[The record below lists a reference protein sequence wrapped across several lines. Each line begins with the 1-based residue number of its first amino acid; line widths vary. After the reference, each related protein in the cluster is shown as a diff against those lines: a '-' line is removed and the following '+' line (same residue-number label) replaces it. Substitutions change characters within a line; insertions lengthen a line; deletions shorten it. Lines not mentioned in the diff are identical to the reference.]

1 MDHSI
6 TIFLTTLALEDGA
19 MALSVALIGKGQIT
33 FFEAFMA
40 CFLGISIGDIGLYF
54 LGRAVNVI
62 DFESQDI
69 ASSNASL
76 KFSFRNW
83 FKSRIKNRLRFLSK
97 LKSYKPNQ
105 STESYISYSVVLSRF
120 VPGTRIPAYVGAGL
134 LKYSFFKFF
143 ILTILSVAFWVLF
156 ILLGGKTLFIYF
168 SGHLVYALIGFVLL
182 LLFAKSLIPKLMNY
196 WSRRAMVHSWRKW
209 TSFEFWPPWLFYAPI
224 VPIYIFRSLVGRS
237 FTLPFYANPQILN
250 SGLMGESK
258 WDFLQH
264 LDPSDKTTMRSMLLD
279 ESLTLE
285 ERNKV
290 IVENGYELP
299 FILKPD
305 VGQRGYGVRII
316 KSKQELDEYLGF
328 TQKMPLV
335 LQDLSQMPREA
346 GIFYYRKPSESQ
358 GHILSI
364 TDKKF
369 PFVVADGKTMLGDLI
384 LQDKRARIIAP
395 TYFARFEDLNKVFS
409 KGEKILLSECG
420 NHCQGAI
427 FENGQSLITANL
439 AQRIDQIAKTIPD
452 FYFGRFDI
460 RYKNHESLMQGQD
473 FEIIEI
479 NGAGSEATHIWD
491 KNTTLFEAYKV
502 LWIQWKLLFEIG
514 YEIKAEIKNKKRTTK
529 NVKILR
535 FLAEVLKVVV
545 RKDKI
550 SISS

>member
-40 CFLGISIGDIGLYF
+40 CFLGISVGDIGLYF

-62 DFESQDI
+62 DFESQEV

-83 FKSRIKNRLRFLSK
+83 FKRRLKFLNK
-97 LKSYKPNQ
+97 LKSYKPDQ
-105 STESYISYSVVLSRF
+105 TTESYISYSVVLSRF

-143 ILTILSVAFWVLF
+143 VLTILSVAFWVLF

-168 SGHLVYALIGFVLL
+168 SDNFVFALIGFILL
-182 LLFAKSLIPKLMNY
+182 LLIAKSLIPKLMNY
-196 WSRRAMVHSWRKW
+196 WSRRALLHSWRKW

-264 LDPSDKTTMRSMLLD
+264 LDSIDTTTMRSKLLS
-279 ESLTLE
+279 ETLTKE
-285 ERNKV
+285 ERLKV
-290 IVENGYELP
+290 IQENGFNIP

-316 KSKQELDEYLGF
+316 KSQDELREYLTF
-328 TQKMPLV
+328 TEKMALV
-335 LQDLSQMPREA
+335 LQDLSRMPQEA
-346 GIFYYRKPSESQ
+346 GIFYYRKPSEDQ

-369 PFVVADGKTMLGDLI
+369 PFVVGDGQTSLGNLI
-384 LQDKRARIIAP
+384 LQDKRARIMAP
-395 TYFARFEDLNKVFS
+395 TYFARFEDLNKVYPL
-409 KGEKILLSECG
+409 GEKILLSECG

-427 FENGQSLITANL
+427 FENGQKLITEKL
-439 AQRIDQIAKTIPD
+439 ALKIDQIAKTIPD

-460 RYKNHESLMQGQD
+460 RYKNHDSLMQGLD

-491 KNTTLFEAYKV
+491 KNTTLLEAYKV

-514 YEIKAEIKNKKRTTK
+514 YEIKAEIKNKKRKTN
-529 NVKILR
+529 NVQVLR
-535 FLAEVLKVVV
+535 FLAEVLKVIV